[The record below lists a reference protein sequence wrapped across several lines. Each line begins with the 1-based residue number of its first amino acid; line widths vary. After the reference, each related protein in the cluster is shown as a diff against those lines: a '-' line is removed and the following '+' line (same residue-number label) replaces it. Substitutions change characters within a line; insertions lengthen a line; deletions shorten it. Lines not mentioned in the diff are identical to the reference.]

1 MRNQK
6 GSEQSQKGYPLK
18 GPCQVLKYNIL
29 TVWCWILRE
38 PGPVT
43 DPQLALQGAKVGLE
57 GSIEVETTSR
67 LKLLLWE
74 RFFVSR

>member
-38 PGPVT
+38 HGLVT
-43 DPQLALQGAKVGLE
+43 DRQLALQGAKVGPE
-57 GSIEVETTSR
+57 GTMRSKR
-67 LKLLLWE
+67 QAD
-74 RFFVSR
+74 